1 MKRAADVRA
10 AAREARRV
18 KRRYLAPPREKVDG
32 TYDAC
37 DPQLQEQRSAW
48 LRRLEMSR
56 GRSAAVARW
65 RPGERRAQVLQPKGN
80 DVAILGSFHA
90 GTQWLDPIEALCLL
104 EESNL
109 DLQDGAGRPLS
120 VRDGYRKLL
129 APGGRDAARVFAVF
143 TLLHRSGF
151 VCRQWTAASTS
162 SSVRRGQ
169 NRRERR

>member
-90 GTQWLDPIEALCLL
+90 GTRYSVITTGGNDSIPGFLNIIK
-104 EESNL
+104 S
-109 DLQDGAGRPLS
+109 GARI
-120 VRDGYRKLL
+120 
-129 APGGRDAARVFAVF
+129 DAQQRIRIFRIRIRAWIQPCS
-143 TLLHRSGF
+143 H
-151 VCRQWTAASTS
+151 S
-162 SSVRRGQ
+162 SM
-169 NRRERR
+169 EI